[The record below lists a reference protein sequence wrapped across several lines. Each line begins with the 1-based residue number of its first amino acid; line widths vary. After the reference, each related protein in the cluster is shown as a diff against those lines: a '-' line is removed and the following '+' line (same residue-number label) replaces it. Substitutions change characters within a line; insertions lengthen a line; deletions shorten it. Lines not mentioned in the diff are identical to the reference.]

1 LYDVAVVGGG
11 PAGSRTACRLAE
23 YGYRVLVL
31 EEKERVGVGVCC
43 TGVIGGECIQLADIG
58 EDVILSSANSA
69 RAFSPSGRMIRLWL
83 PETQAYIVNRQAF
96 DGGLARRA
104 QERGAEYRFDTRV
117 IGIETQ
123 DDGVIIQA
131 LADENRLNVMARV
144 VVIATGFSSSLPEK
158 LGMGKI
164 DFYALGAQALVDTVG
179 VDEVEIYFGNRI
191 APGFFAWLVPVSQ
204 GQARLGLLAR
214 ENPGFYLKRLISRLL
229 EEGKI
234 ASDNAAVRYGGVWL
248 KPLPR
253 TYGKRLLVV
262 GTAAGQV
269 KPTTGG
275 GIYYG
280 LLCADMAA
288 ENIHRALS
296 QNDLSSGRLA
306 DYQRDWK
313 KRLGREMGKGY
324 RARRLYQRLSD
335 RGIDGMFGVI
345 ASNGMMEHLL
355 KADDVS
361 FDWHGGGLL
370 RMMGRL
376 AVSGAARMVKAPFRN
391 DG

>member
-1 LYDVAVVGGG
+1 MYDVAVIGGG
-11 PAGSRTACRLAE
+11 PAGSRTAYRLAE

-31 EEKERVGVGVCC
+31 EEKESAGAGVCC
-43 TGVIGGECIQLADIG
+43 TGVIGGECVQLADVG
-58 EDVILSSANSA
+58 EDVILSSTNSA
-69 RAFSPSGRMIRLWL
+69 RAFSPSGRMIRLSL
-83 PETQAYIVNRQAF
+83 PETQAYIVDRRAF
-96 DGGLARRA
+96 DAGLARRT
-104 QERGAEYRFDTRV
+104 QEKGAEYRFNTRV
-117 IGIETQ
+117 IGIETR
-123 DDGVIIQA
+123 DDGAIIRA
-131 LADENRLNVMARV
+131 LAEGKYLSIAARV
-144 VVIATGFSSSLPEK
+144 AVIAAGFSSPLLEEI
-158 LGMGKI
+158 GMGKI

-179 VDEVEIYFGNRI
+179 IDEVEIYFGNRI
-191 APGFFAWLVPVSQ
+191 APGFFAWLVPVSS
-204 GQARLGLLAR
+204 GKARLGLLVR

-234 ASDNAAVRYGGVWL
+234 ASDNAAVRYGGVSL

-253 TYGKRLLVV
+253 TYGNRVLVV

-288 ENIHRALS
+288 ENLHRALS

-306 DYQRDWK
+306 GYQREWR
-313 KRLGREMGKGY
+313 KRLGRELGKGY

-335 RGIDGMFGVI
+335 REIDGMFRGI
-345 ASNGMMEHLL
+345 ASNGMLDHLL

-376 AVSGAARMVKAPFRN
+376 TISRAARMVRAPFRKS
-391 DG
+391 G

>member
-1 LYDVAVVGGG
+1 MYDVAVIGGG
-11 PAGSRTACRLAE
+11 PAGSRTAYRLAE

-31 EEKERVGVGVCC
+31 EERERAGAGVCC
-43 TGVIGGECIQLADIG
+43 TGVIGGECIRLADVG
-58 EDVILSSANSA
+58 EDVILSSTNSA

-83 PETQAYIVNRQAF
+83 PETQAYMVDRQAF
-96 DGGLARRA
+96 DAGLARRA
-104 QERGAEYRFDTRV
+104 RERGAEYRFNSRV
-117 IGIETQ
+117 TGIEAR
-123 DDGVIIQA
+123 DDAVNI
-131 LADENRLNVMARV
+131 RVMAGENPSNVTARV
-144 VVIATGFSSSLPEK
+144 AVIATGFSSPLPEK
-158 LGMGKI
+158 MGMGKI
-164 DFYALGAQALVDTVG
+164 DFYALGAQALVDTVDT
-179 VDEVEIYFGNRI
+179 DEVEIYFGNRI
-191 APGFFAWLVPVSQ
+191 APGFFAWMVPVSQ
-204 GQARLGLLAR
+204 GQARLGLLSR

-229 EEGKI
+229 EAGKI
-234 ASDNAAVRYGGVWL
+234 ASDNAAVRYGGVSL

-313 KRLGREMGKGY
+313 KRLGRELGNGY
-324 RARRLYQRLSD
+324 RARKLYQRLSD
-335 RGIDGMFGVI
+335 RGIDGMFRVI
-345 ASNGMMEHLL
+345 ASNGVLDHLL

-376 AVSGAARMVKAPFRN
+376 AVSRAARMVRAPFRN
-391 DG
+391 EG